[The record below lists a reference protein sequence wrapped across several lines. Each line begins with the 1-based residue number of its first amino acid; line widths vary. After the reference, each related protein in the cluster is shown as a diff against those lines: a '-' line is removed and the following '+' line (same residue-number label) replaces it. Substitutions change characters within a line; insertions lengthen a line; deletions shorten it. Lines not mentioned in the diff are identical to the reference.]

1 MITETIIT
9 PALSKLFIGYAKVVI
24 LPEIR
29 CWIQDR
35 LKLIGEVTSSQQCYG
50 DLNEH
55 SWQTLKFY
63 IKAIE
68 TLFSINIGVDSGRN
82 EENFGQDV
90 IFVEANIYINDIGG
104 SVIYAESNN
113 IERWELMLNEFYQEL
128 TQYFNRNFNQ

>member
-9 PALSKLFIGYAKVVI
+9 PAISRLFIGYAKAVT

-35 LKLIGEVTSSQQCYG
+35 LKLIGEVISSQHCYG
-50 DLNEH
+50 DSGIH

-63 IKAIE
+63 IKAIK

-82 EENFGQDV
+82 EENLGQDV
-90 IFVEANIYINDIGG
+90 IFVELNIYKDKDNNDI
-104 SVIYAESNN
+104 IYVESNN
-113 IERWELMLNEFYQEL
+113 IERWELMLNEFYQKLSE
-128 TQYFNRNFNQ
+128 YFNRNFNQ